1 MRKSLKPMILI
12 ISPIMDIV
20 LLLKERVLPVRLAIK
35 GLPLSQ
41 LSPIR
46 LLLLKSCEFSK
57 GCNEATAGELSPSRN
72 CTD

>member
-46 LLLLKSCEFSK
+46 LLLLKSW
-57 GCNEATAGELSPSRN
+57 
-72 CTD
+72 